1 MSIMEKKHSRH
12 RSNGEGG
19 YGIIGGKVRMVRE
32 RESEKSQ
39 TVGKLSHC
47 QDMDLYSE

>member
-12 RSNGEGG
+12 RNNGEGG

-32 RESEKSQ
+32 RESEEPDCGEVKS
-39 TVGKLSHC
+39 LSGHGP
-47 QDMDLYSE
+47 LL